1 MTMKIKIIQ
10 YVPTRP
16 SPEIG
21 KEYEV
26 VWINKRSRQEGGDV
40 YFVNCD
46 GEETGVLEREM
57 EIVER

>member
-1 MTMKIKIIQ
+1 MKIKIIQ

-26 VWINKRSRQEGGDV
+26 VRINERSRREGGDV
-40 YFVNCD
+40 YFVNCN
-46 GEETGVLEREM
+46 GTEVGVLKREM